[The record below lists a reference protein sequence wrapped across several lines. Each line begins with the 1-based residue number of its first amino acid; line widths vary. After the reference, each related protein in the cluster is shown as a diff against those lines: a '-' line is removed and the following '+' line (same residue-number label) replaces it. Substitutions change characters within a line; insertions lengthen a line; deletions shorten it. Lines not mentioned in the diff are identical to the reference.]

1 MRIMGFDI
9 GEKRIGVAVAR
20 AGEGIATPLCVVD
33 GSDSTRA
40 SREIASLIDEWGVEA
55 LVVGLPLTLAGEE
68 GPQARRVRT
77 LAGRLLD
84 GVGLPVN
91 YTDERYTSTGAGR
104 VLAEAGLSERQ
115 ARGRLDAIAAS
126 MILQTYLDG
135 VSADSSQGSV

>member
-1 MRIMGFDI
+1 MRIMGLDI
-9 GEKRIGVAVAR
+9 GEKRIGIAVAR
-20 AGEGIATPLCVVD
+20 TEEGIATPLCVVD
-33 GSDSTRA
+33 GSDGSRA
-40 SREIASLIDEWGVEA
+40 SREIASLIDEWEVEV

-77 LAGRLLD
+77 LASRLLG
-84 GVGLPVN
+84 GVDLPVN
-91 YTDERYTSTGAGR
+91 YTDERYTSTDAGR

-115 ARGRLDAIAAS
+115 ARGRVDAIAAS

>member
-1 MRIMGFDI
+1 MRIMGLDI

-20 AGEGIATPLCVVD
+20 TEEGIATPLCVLEGAD
-33 GSDSTRA
+33 ATRA
-40 SREIASLIDEWGVEA
+40 ARDIVALIDEWEVEA
-55 LVVGLPLTLAGEE
+55 IVVGLPLTLAGDE

-77 LAGRLLD
+77 LAGRLLQ
-84 GVGLPVN
+84 GVDLPVN
-91 YTDERYTSTGAGR
+91 YTDERYTSTDAGR
-104 VLAEAGLSERQ
+104 VLTEAGLSERQ